1 MHLFVLIHNGMLY
14 HYYFLNFAP
23 EYVTMGVRFQVFTAA
38 SMKRLLPSK
47 SKGPETAKTK
57 GLDQVFFIMLMVLI

>member
-1 MHLFVLIHNGMLY
+1 
-14 HYYFLNFAP
+14 
-23 EYVTMGVRFQVFTAA
+23 MGVRFQVFTAV

-57 GLDQVFFIMLMVLI
+57 GLDQVFLSC